1 MKRKNI
7 YIISLLCIIICCIT
21 IGFFSKERR
30 LSEDE
35 IEALREQYPICGMG
49 DSVLGF
55 RIPTSIETKID
66 RGVVYTFVYAEILD
80 DYQTYY
86 INISTGDEVFDEK
99 AASKGFGV
107 YEYYEYP
114 IRVIED
120 VTGQYQ
126 EGDLLT
132 IAGNMMLKDEKPD
145 LQPGMKMIIPLKEN
159 DSKDTRNYFT
169 EIGMYYVTEDG
180 YAISAYDETEL
191 SRTARSGIKVKKLLK
206 ELQELMEEF
215 QE

>member
-1 MKRKNI
+1 MDDMFLLIIVLLCLRKVYLQKYCYLNKEVAMKRKNI

-35 IEALREQYPICGMG
+35 IEALREQ
-49 DSVLGF
+49 
-55 RIPTSIETKID
+55 
-66 RGVVYTFVYAEILD
+66 
-80 DYQTYY
+80 
-86 INISTGDEVFDEK
+86 
-99 AASKGFGV
+99 
-107 YEYYEYP
+107 YP

-180 YAISAYDETEL
+180 YAISAYDETDL
-191 SRTARSGIKVKKLLK
+191 SRTIRSGIKVKTLLK